1 MKHDVILFVPVRVKF
16 VGIEAA
22 SHIEAIQIADEALV
36 VDQVIPTRHG
46 PFRAPG
52 NVENRTI
59 DYVEACEGEV
69 NRALVDEEG
78 DEDYERSRYYITK
91 PDESWVVEIG
101 RSELIEAEITEQLNP
116 YAQWRTDCPS
126 CGHDVLIVE
135 SVILFATGERHYP
148 RSVLQEDGFDVNCSD
163 ELKDQSTEEEVI
175 RCENCGKAFGLS
187 ELELVC

>member
-1 MKHDVILFVPVRVKF
+1 MKHDVTLFVPVRVKF

-46 PFRAPG
+46 PFRVPG
-52 NVENRTI
+52 NVENRII

-78 DEDYERSRYYITK
+78 DEDYERSQYYITK
-91 PDESWVVEIG
+91 PDESWIPEPL
-101 RSELIEAEITEQLNP
+101 ETEITERLYP

-126 CGHDVLIVE
+126 CRHDVLIVE
-135 SVILFATGERHYP
+135 SVILSATGERHSP
-148 RSVLQEDGFDVNCSD
+148 RSVLLEDGFYVNCGD
-163 ELKDQSTEEEVI
+163 ELKDQSTEDEVI
-175 RCENCGKAFGLS
+175 RCENCGKGFDLS
-187 ELELVC
+187 ELTL